1 MNNEMQKNYTNP
13 YGLNETTT
21 NQSNHQ
27 LNSSSSSSPFSIL
40 TNLSSASSNGSQ
52 QNHFNMNQA
61 AAAAAALTN
70 HFQHDLQN
78 QHLLKSLN
86 LNENLFHQS
95 TSLNNQQQ
103 QQQSAALMNFL
114 PNYQS
119 LLTTQNKFNS
129 FNPLAAKQQS
139 QSPFFPNHPNIS
151 QTNSSP
157 AFAAAA
163 LAFYGSI
170 FNNQNSFMLNQNND
184 HMNGSANNKQNEN
197 RNQNVKQTSHNEQVK
212 QLESLNLMH
221 NNSNNK
227 NNQNML
233 KSLNH
238 SLNLIDSAKPNRTK
252 LNGSLPTSS
261 PTSLLSNSPSSSL
274 CSIQSEKNNLELT
287 KNDKQKSD
295 SNKSQSIEK

>member
-1 MNNEMQKNYTNP
+1 MEYDENDYDQADTNSHIDRNSKISKQTVIPHSSPNTNKAINSSKLNTSNISTKSMNNEMQKNYTNP

-78 QHLLKSLN
+78 QHLFKSLN

-119 LLTTQNKFNS
+119 LLTTQNKFNGV
-129 FNPLAAKQQS
+129 
-139 QSPFFPNHPNIS
+139 FPTVYSSYIAYSLSREYSLIS
-151 QTNSSP
+151 
-157 AFAAAA
+157 
-163 LAFYGSI
+163 
-170 FNNQNSFMLNQNND
+170 
-184 HMNGSANNKQNEN
+184 
-197 RNQNVKQTSHNEQVK
+197 
-212 QLESLNLMH
+212 
-221 NNSNNK
+221 
-227 NNQNML
+227 
-233 KSLNH
+233 
-238 SLNLIDSAKPNRTK
+238 
-252 LNGSLPTSS
+252 
-261 PTSLLSNSPSSSL
+261 
-274 CSIQSEKNNLELT
+274 
-287 KNDKQKSD
+287 
-295 SNKSQSIEK
+295 